1 VELRADMCDE
11 SYKTDSEIQNLS
23 NKTVQD
29 RAEVHIHL
37 NQIDDHLRELNIQL
51 LHSTVQAACAND
63 GLDDI
68 DNRLEEPIKTQSD

>member
-1 VELRADMCDE
+1 MCHE

-37 NQIDDHLRELNIQL
+37 NQIDDRLRELNIQL
-51 LHSTVQAACAND
+51 LHSNVQAARAND

-68 DNRLEEPIKTQSD
+68 DNPLEEPIKTHSD